1 MQKAKE
7 ASTVGILV
15 GTLGAGERER
25 EGGREGGWEGDGVC
39 GHSLSVCVADSL
51 KMIERLKTI
60 LKQAGKKVSY
70 NIGWSLPYLLLHV
83 VLYYCCGET
92 ECSEN
97 GQFHGNRHFCS
108 CGLPREQPRG
118 VSGRLR

>member
-15 GTLGAGERER
+15 GTLGAGE
-25 EGGREGGWEGDGVC
+25 GGRKGGMACVII
-39 GHSLSVCVADSL
+39 HYLCVADSL

-97 GQFHGNRHFCS
+97 GQFHRNRHFCS

-118 VSGRLR
+118 VSGRLRTGI